1 MFCYSPQIEK
11 VQKNKIFCVLYLDT
25 SGENMTVL
33 ELRPLVTPCWFSSNY
48 DLILETRSRTKA
60 SPSRGSA
67 RGPRRKKEGLQL
79 QIGQYMGRVFR

>member
-48 DLILETRSRTKA
+48 DLILETRVGQRPPLPEAALEAPGERK
-60 SPSRGSA
+60 RGFSC
-67 RGPRRKKEGLQL
+67 K
-79 QIGQYMGRVFR
+79 